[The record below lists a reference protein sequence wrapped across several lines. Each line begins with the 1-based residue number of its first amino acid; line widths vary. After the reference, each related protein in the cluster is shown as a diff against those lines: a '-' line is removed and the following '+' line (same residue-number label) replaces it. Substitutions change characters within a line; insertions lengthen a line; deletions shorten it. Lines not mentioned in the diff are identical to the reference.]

1 MHPPSN
7 LAVRLLGGLVCV
19 AGVVLGAPGA
29 LAAAA
34 ASAPSSGHAARPA
47 TVRSS
52 EWTTFDQN
60 SMRTGVDASGSPLF
74 PAKSAW
80 TASVDADLYGQPLVA
95 TGRVFVAT
103 ENDTVY
109 SLAADTGTVL
119 WSHHVATPVPAS
131 NLPCGDIG
139 PNVGVTGT
147 PVVDTNRSEI
157 FVVADE
163 AVPGPAIASHHLIG
177 LNIYTGAVELD
188 QVIDPAGSYPPAELQ
203 RASLALDDGNVVAG
217 FGGNDGD
224 CSTYHGLVVSTP
236 EGGGPTSV
244 FTVSNLPGDHEG
256 AVWMGGA
263 APTIDADGNVWVATG
278 NGAFS
283 SSSDTYD
290 NSDGVLELSPSMR
303 LIQAF
308 APLQWYSDNAN
319 DADLGSAAPALL
331 PNGLVF
337 VVGKSTTAYVL
348 RQSHLGGVGGQAAL
362 TDNFC
367 FADGGSADL
376 NGTVYVPC
384 SGGVTA
390 VTPTASPPNATW
402 VTSTPAH
409 NSPIVAG
416 GEVWSMD
423 GGGGLYGLD
432 PTTGNQLQS
441 FNIGSSASHFP
452 SPSAADGLVLAPSA
466 TKVHAFDG
474 PDGLPPPP
482 SPPPGPC
489 NCGLQTAAYD
499 LVASDGGLFNFGG
512 AGFFGSA
519 GSLPLNRP
527 IVGMAAT
534 STGSGYWLVA
544 SDGGIFAF
552 GDAPFEGSTGSLV
565 LNRPIVG
572 MASTPDDKGY
582 WLVASDGGVF
592 AFGDATFEGSTG
604 SLVLNR
610 PVVGMAT
617 TPDGKGYWLV
627 ASDGGV
633 FAFGDALFY
642 GSMGGQPLNRPIVAM
657 APTPDGA
664 GYWFTA
670 ADGGVFAFGDAT
682 FFGSMGGQALNLPI
696 VGMAATPDGDGY
708 WFTAADGGVFSFGDA
723 PFEGSTGGLRLNQPV
738 VGIAG
743 TLTPP

>member
-1 MHPPSN
+1 MHLPSKT
-7 LAVRLLGGLVCV
+7 LLRLLGALTCL
-19 AGVVLGAPGA
+19 AGFA
-29 LAAAA
+29 LAAPSTLAA
-34 ASAPSSGHAARPA
+34 ATPDTARASRPA
-47 TVRSS
+47 AVTPS

-60 SMRTGVDASGSPLF
+60 SMRTGVDASGNPLS

-80 TASVDADLYGQPLVA
+80 TMPVDGKLYGQPLVA

-109 SLAADTGTVL
+109 ALAADTGTVL
-119 WSHHVATPVPAS
+119 WSNHVATPVDSS

-139 PNVGVTGT
+139 PTVGVTGT
-147 PVVDTNRSEI
+147 PVIDTARSEI

-163 AVPGPAIASHHLIG
+163 AVPDPAIASHHLIG

-203 RASLALDDGNVVAG
+203 RASLALDDGKVIAG

-224 CSTYHGLVVSTP
+224 CSTYHGLVIATP

-244 FTVSNLPGDHEG
+244 FTVSNLPGDSQG

-263 APTIDADGNVWVATG
+263 APTVDANGNVWVATG
-278 NGAFS
+278 NGAFNKS
-283 SSSDTYD
+283 TDTYD
-290 NSDGVLELSPSMR
+290 DSDGVLELSSSMH
-303 LIQAF
+303 LVQYF
-308 APLQWYSDNAN
+308 APAAWYSDNGS
-319 DADLGSAAPALL
+319 DLDLGSTTPALL

-337 VVGKSTTAYVL
+337 EVGKSQTAYVL
-348 RQSHLGGVGGQAAL
+348 RQSHLGGVGGQVAH
-362 TDNFC
+362 TNNFC

-376 NGTVYVPC
+376 NGTLYVPC
-384 SGGVTA
+384 SGGITA
-390 VTPTASPPNATW
+390 VTPTSSPPVATW
-402 VTSTPAH
+402 TTSSGVH

-416 GEVWSMD
+416 GEVWSIA
-423 GGGGLYGLD
+423 GGTLD
-432 PTTGNQLQS
+432 ALDRANGNAVQN
-441 FNIGSSASHFP
+441 FNIGSTSSSFP
-452 SPSAADGLVLAPSA
+452 SPSAADGLVLAPSSKA
-466 TKVHAFDG
+466 VHAFEG
-474 PDGLPPPP
+474 PHGLPAPP
-482 SPPPGPC
+482 SPPPICSCPPVGAPC
-489 NCGLQTAAYD
+489 TCTAPPPTAYY
-499 LVASDGGLFNFGG
+499 LVASDGGVFNFGE

-534 STGSGYWLVA
+534 HDARGYWLVA
-544 SDGGIFAF
+544 SDGGVFAF

-572 MASTPDDKGY
+572 MAETPDDKGY

-604 SLVLNR
+604 SLLLNA

-627 ASDGGV
+627 ASDGGI
-633 FAFGDALFY
+633 FAFGDALFH
-642 GSMGGQPLNRPIVAM
+642 GSMGGQPLNLPIVGM
-657 APTPDGA
+657 AATPDGA

-670 ADGGVFAFGDAT
+670 ADGGVFAFGDA
-682 FFGSMGGQALNLPI
+682 G
-696 VGMAATPDGDGY
+696 
-708 WFTAADGGVFSFGDA
+708 
-723 PFEGSTGGLRLNQPV
+723 FEGSTGGLALNAPV

-743 TLTPP
+743 S